1 MLCLIVILSSGRVC
15 CRGPVPE
22 HFGTGEPDHQLLGA
36 VTDRL
41 AFPVVWLEDVSSNG
55 RHFALKKKE
64 KKFSLN
70 PFQRK
75 TNLIF
80 WKANR
85 HLAEWM
91 KLKQMMSVEH
101 KMIHPRWMDV
111 RRSWNGTGHFDGGCL
126 FLFKI
131 SINLMGASWII
142 FRRLVRHF
150 PPFST
155 DLQKYQFQSNL
166 LFV

>member
-1 MLCLIVILSSGRVC
+1 MCVAEVQCRNTLGPENRTIGSLGRLPTDSHSPSFDWKMCRRMEGIL
-15 CRGPVPE
+15 P
-22 HFGTGEPDHQLLGA
+22 
-36 VTDRL
+36 
-41 AFPVVWLEDVSSNG
+41 W
-55 RHFALKKKE
+55 KKKD
-64 KKFSLN
+64 KKFSWN

-131 SINLMGASWII
+131 SINLIGASWII